1 MKKEEFRR
9 LLKEHG
15 QVTIGINPFD
25 LGEIYATYQMDEH
38 GDVYEV
44 DEIDQTRG
52 LLFNISN
59 DAALQE
65 LENDVLCDV
74 CSYSHN
80 PFEHAV
86 AYIKEHLEHWEIE
99 EGWAEIGKRMPLP
112 YHLQS
117 KILDLLDDFTMDN
130 ELTDGWW
137 EDYDAED
144 FFMEIDNE

>member
-1 MKKEEFRR
+1 MKKEEFKR
-9 LLKEHG
+9 LLKDHG

-52 LLFNISN
+52 LLFNIN
-59 DAALQE
+59 DDAALQE
-65 LENDVLCDV
+65 LENDLLCDV

-86 AYIKEHLEHWEIE
+86 AYIKDHLEHWEIE
-99 EGWAEIGKRMPLP
+99 RGWAEIGKRMPLP
-112 YHLQS
+112 S
-117 KILDLLDDFTMDN
+117 DTAEKIYCLLSDFSIDNDLP
-130 ELTDGWW
+130 DGWW

>member
-1 MKKEEFRR
+1 MKKEEFKR

-52 LLFNISN
+52 LLFNIN
-59 DAALQE
+59 DDAALQE
-65 LENDVLCDV
+65 LENDLLCDV

-99 EGWAEIGKRMPLP
+99 KGWDYIGKRMGLP
-112 YHLQS
+112 NELEGRIY
-117 KILDLLDDFTMDN
+117 DLLDDFTIDN
-130 ELTDGWW
+130 DLADGWW

-144 FFMEIDNE
+144 FFMEIEND